1 VHRVEAAHT
10 DAHSVVFLP
19 GGHAPKGKTLVSS
32 RPTTLVVMHAASV
45 CSSSTSR
52 GGWLSTSSSSSGKT
66 THRSRGA
73 VVVRAAEPA
82 AGDFEAPNQYGYFPS
97 AIEAARQKRASQTGF
112 DNDVK
117 LSKEAQKERFS
128 SLCSKH
134 PELQKC
140 SDDYVSPLRVKP
152 STQSVINGSVVRSDG
167 IILVPGNKEDLITWA
182 LDPAM
187 SGDTLGLLLPTL
199 FIIIGAQLKQVAG
212 VPEYVSG
219 AVGVTTKLIATGLVA
234 LYWVPSFVGN

>member
-1 VHRVEAAHT
+1 MT
-10 DAHSVVFLP
+10 
-19 GGHAPKGKTLVSS
+19 K
-32 RPTTLVVMHAASV
+32 
-45 CSSSTSR
+45 
-52 GGWLSTSSSSSGKT
+52 
-66 THRSRGA
+66 
-73 VVVRAAEPA
+73 AEQ
-82 AGDFEAPNQYGYFPS
+82 N
-97 AIEAARQKRASQTGF
+97 
-112 DNDVK
+112 
-117 LSKEAQKERFS
+117 ERFS

-140 SDDYVSPLRVKP
+140 RDDYVSPLRVKP

-167 IILVPGNKEDLITWA
+167 IILVPGNKDDLVTWA

-199 FIIIGAQLKQVAG
+199 FIIIGAQLKQAAG

-234 LYWVPSFVGN
+234 LC

>member
-1 VHRVEAAHT
+1 MTTTTTTTTKASTTKAT
-10 DAHSVVFLP
+10 TKAT
-19 GGHAPKGKTLVSS
+19 ATKTAQ
-32 RPTTLVVMHAASV
+32 RPVAT
-45 CSSSTSR
+45 
-52 GGWLSTSSSSSGKT
+52 
-66 THRSRGA
+66 
-73 VVVRAAEPA
+73 RAAPA
-82 AGDFEAPNQYGYFPS
+82 NATKQASAEFEAPNQYGYFPS
-97 AIEAARQKRASQTGF
+97 AIEAARKKRATQTGF
-112 DNDVK
+112 DKQVK
-117 LSKEAQKERFS
+117 MTKAEQKERFS

-140 SDDYVSPLRVKP
+140 RDDYVSPLRVKP

-167 IILVPGNKEDLITWA
+167 IILVPGNKDDLVTWA

-199 FIIIGAQLKQVAG
+199 FIIIGAQLKQAAG

-234 LYWVPSFVGN
+234 LYWVPNFVN

>member
-1 VHRVEAAHT
+1 MTTTTTTTTKASTTKAT
-10 DAHSVVFLP
+10 TKAT
-19 GGHAPKGKTLVSS
+19 ATKTAQ
-32 RPTTLVVMHAASV
+32 RPVAT
-45 CSSSTSR
+45 
-52 GGWLSTSSSSSGKT
+52 
-66 THRSRGA
+66 
-73 VVVRAAEPA
+73 RAAPA
-82 AGDFEAPNQYGYFPS
+82 KATKQASAEFEAPNQYGYFPS
-97 AIEAARQKRASQTGF
+97 AIEAARKKRATQTGF
-112 DNDVK
+112 DKQVK
-117 LSKEAQKERFS
+117 MTKAEQKERFS

-140 SDDYVSPLRVKP
+140 RDDYVSPLRVKP

-167 IILVPGNKEDLITWA
+167 IILVPGNKDDLVTWA

-199 FIIIGAQLKQVAG
+199 FIIIGAQLKQAAG

-234 LYWVPSFVGN
+234 LYWVPNFVN